1 MVGVLD
7 NRTDAPATTQLGNGD
22 TPRGLYYWQIVS
34 RKIDPT
40 ATSAGVAVYVESSP
54 PTLDTPSTI
63 YVQQV
68 LAVLA
73 EAPLVAD
80 ASTAGPRDQPSD

>member
-1 MVGVLD
+1 
-7 NRTDAPATTQLGNGD
+7 
-22 TPRGLYYWQIVS
+22 
-34 RKIDPT
+34 
-40 ATSAGVAVYVESSP
+40 
-54 PTLDTPSTI
+54 
-63 YVQQV
+63 V